1 MEARFHHLA
10 WLFGMALV
18 GAAACSQGGG
28 GEKETTPGG
37 GKGGPPGGHEKG
49 TQASECVGPTWFG
62 AIDDAKRVR
71 VVELVCADA
80 RLGTA
85 PSSRLM
91 GDAGP
96 SCKGAFVVRSD
107 EEISAILAAVDDG
120 LTHEGTLGE
129 ATATAPTVK
138 DLARLVLSSHARAG
152 EANKA
157 MLRRRHM
164 KAAADPV
171 SRALA
176 KGFEDNENELRN
188 VKGAAFDR
196 ELVNRTI
203 LQHARAVELYDA
215 LAPQAKSDDLR
226 CDVEKDRD
234 VALLHLALACQTLA
248 DLAPAPAQAHRVPR
262 PTRPRADDPAPAPPV
277 AEPKPATATAVPAPS
292 AAATMA
298 AAPAASMP
306 VAPAPTASPVAEPA
320 PSPVTAAEPAPSA
333 PVASEPD
340 PTPPA
345 PCEPC
350 P

>member
-1 MEARFHHLA
+1 MAARFHHLA
-10 WLFGMALV
+10 WLCGMALV
-18 GAAACSQGGG
+18 GAAACSQGG

-62 AIDDAKRVR
+62 TIDDAKRPR

-85 PSSRLM
+85 PSARLT

-96 SCKGAFVVRSD
+96 SCKGVFRVRSD
-107 EEISAILAAVDDG
+107 EEISAILTSVDDG

-129 ATATAPTVK
+129 ANATSPAVK
-138 DLARLVLSSHARAG
+138 DLARLFLSSHARAN
-152 EANKA
+152 EADKA

-164 KAAADPV
+164 KLAADPV
-171 SRALA
+171 SQALA
-176 KGFEDNENELRN
+176 RGFEANDEELRN

-203 LQHARAVELYDA
+203 LQHARTVELYDA
-215 LAPQAKSDDLR
+215 LTPQAKSDDLR
-226 CDVEKDRD
+226 CALEKDRD

-248 DLAPAPAQAHRVPR
+248 DLTPAQARRVPR
-262 PTRPRADDPAPAPPV
+262 PTRPRADDAAPAPSL
-277 AEPKPATATAVPAPS
+277 AEPKPAIATAAPAPS

-298 AAPAASMP
+298 
-306 VAPAPTASPVAEPA
+306 PAPTAPTAAAPTAEAAPSPAIAVEPASSTPPVAEPDA
-320 PSPVTAAEPAPSA
+320 
-333 PVASEPD
+333 
-340 PTPPA
+340 TPPA

>member
-1 MEARFHHLA
+1 
-10 WLFGMALV
+10 
-18 GAAACSQGGG
+18 
-28 GEKETTPGG
+28 
-37 GKGGPPGGHEKG
+37 
-49 TQASECVGPTWFG
+49 
-62 AIDDAKRVR
+62 

-107 EEISAILAAVDDG
+107 EEISAILTAVDDG

-129 ATATAPTVK
+129 ADATAPTVK

-164 KAAADPV
+164 KAEADPV

-176 KGFEDNENELRN
+176 KGFEDNANELRN

-248 DLAPAPAQAHRVPR
+248 DLPPAQAHRVPR
-262 PTRPRADDPAPAPPV
+262 PTRPRAEPAIAPPPS
-277 AEPKPATATAVPAPS
+277 EPKPATATPAPS
-292 AAATMA
+292 VAPMA
-298 AAPAASMP
+298 PAPAASAP
-306 VAPAPTASPVAEPA
+306 ADPPPTPAPTTEPAPSPAPMAEPA
-320 PSPVTAAEPAPSA
+320 PSPAPMAEPASSA
-333 PVASEPD
+333 PATTEPEA
-340 PTPPA
+340 TPPA